1 MPALQFAT
9 GVQPVLSQ
17 SACSS
22 SLFDQRAGRSPA
34 SRSGSA
40 SLFPERLRPVEAVL
54 QHLNQINHVSWRWR
68 SWRFRSDLFVLRLL
82 FDDLHQCR
90 PVFVPIFLR
99 LPGNIHALDER
110 LRHFQF
116 LVADGC
122 TRAVLQDLGAQ
133 NFAGKVHQLQN
144 QEQAVGFHRSKMF
157 AITDHNF
164 RNTNLSCAA
173 QRLVQNCIGFLPTF
187 LRLQEIW
194 PVEKLRIHL
203 FQTHEIGD
211 VDRMRGFDPHLLEI
225 LILQDNIPA
234 ALILEAFYDL
244 VAWNFLG
251 VRLGNFFVS
260 DWAEVARTQLPK
272 ADLFLACGRIN
283 GHGDINQP
291 KADAAFPDGAHMG
304 FEPLFHTATM
314 VCQPSGRLAW
324 PAVKEAAHQIAL
336 QLLETA

>member
-1 MPALQFAT
+1 ML
-9 GVQPVLSQ
+9 
-17 SACSS
+17 
-22 SLFDQRAGRSPA
+22 
-34 SRSGSA
+34 
-40 SLFPERLRPVEAVL
+40 
-54 QHLNQINHVSWRWR
+54 
-68 SWRFRSDLFVLRLL
+68 
-82 FDDLHQCR
+82 
-90 PVFVPIFLR
+90 
-99 LPGNIHALDER
+99 
-110 LRHFQF
+110 
-116 LVADGC
+116 
-122 TRAVLQDLGAQ
+122 
-133 NFAGKVHQLQN
+133 
-144 QEQAVGFHRSKMF
+144 

-234 ALILEAFYDL
+234 AFILEASYDL
-244 VAWNFLG
+244 VGWNFLG
-251 VRLGNFFVS
+251 VRLGNLFVS

-304 FEPLFHTATM
+304 FEPLFHTATR

-336 QLLETA
+336 QLLETAGCSRAAYEPPRQLHELGRTRLNRHPAHHSGLIRSKETTGTRPRNGTSGKRVPKSKGRIQRRTAQGWKV